1 MRPKVRRRLRRTRLE
16 ILERMSL
23 FGVNAR
29 AFEAAAE
36 AGDVERAA
44 S

>member
-1 MRPKVRRRLRRTRLE
+1 
-16 ILERMSL
+16 MSL
-23 FGVNAR
+23 LGVNAR
-29 AFEAAAE
+29 ASAAAAE

>member
-1 MRPKVRRRLRRTRLE
+1 MRPKVRLLLRRTRLE

-23 FGVNAR
+23 LGVNAR
-29 AFEAAAE
+29 ASEAAAE

>member
-1 MRPKVRRRLRRTRLE
+1 
-16 ILERMSL
+16 MSL